1 MKVGIF
7 FRKQIEEV
15 IHIASEIIQF
25 LKTNNIDVFLDPDIQ
40 HFFSE
45 PVIEETTLPELD
57 FLISIG
63 GDGTFLR
70 ASHNVIHSSTPL
82 IGINYGYTGF
92 LTTIEEEEVLLS
104 LHDLIHGKYHI
115 EDRMTLEFEMIRNG
129 QVCCSGYAVNDI
141 LFQRQPMSKMIS
153 LDIFSDKQ
161 KIANF
166 RGDGVIISTPT
177 GSTAYSLSSGGPI
190 LDPQCSDIII
200 NPLCPHRLGS
210 RCLVL
215 PDSRLVSV
223 SINCHQRPTL
233 FITDGFF
240 HNTVV
245 DKDRIQIK
253 KSAKKLRIIHLK
265 KKNFFDTLNRKFNW
279 GL

>member
-7 FRKQIEEV
+7 FRKQIDEV
-15 IHIASEIIQF
+15 IHIANEIIQY
-25 LKTNNIDVFLDPDIQ
+25 LKAHSIDVYVDADIQ
-40 HFFSE
+40 HLFSE
-45 PVIEETTLPELD
+45 PLIDQNIQPQLD

-70 ASHNVIHSSTPL
+70 ASHSVIHTSTPL

-115 EDRMTLEFEMIRNG
+115 EDRITLEYEMLRDGNI
-129 QVCCSGYAVNDI
+129 CCSGYTVND
-141 LFQRQPMSKMIS
+141 LVFQRQPMSKMIS
-153 LDIFSDKQ
+153 LDVFADKH

-166 RGDGVIISTPT
+166 RGDGVIVSTPT

-190 LDPQCSDIII
+190 LDPRCTDIII
-200 NPLCPHRLGS
+200 NPLCPHRLSS
-210 RCLVL
+210 RCIVL
-215 PDSRLVSV
+215 PDSMIV
-223 SINCHQRPTL
+223 SISTNCHQRPTL
-233 FITDGFF
+233 LIVDGFF
-240 HNTVV
+240 SNTII

-253 KSAKKLRIIHLK
+253 KSNKKLHIIHLK
-265 KKNFFDTLNRKFNW
+265 KKNFFDTLNHKFSW
-279 GL
+279 GI

>member
-7 FRKQIEEV
+7 FRKQVEEV
-15 IHIASEIIQF
+15 IHIADEIIQF
-25 LKTNNIDVFLDPDIQ
+25 LKANHIEVFLDSDIQ
-40 HFFSE
+40 HFFPE
-45 PVIEETTLPELD
+45 PVIEKELLPQLD

-70 ASHNVIHSSTPL
+70 ASHTVIHTSTPL

-104 LHDLIHGKYHI
+104 LYDLIHGKYHI
-115 EDRMTLEFEMIRNG
+115 EDRITLEFEMIRNG
-129 QVCCSGYAVNDI
+129 NVCCSGYTVNDI

-190 LDPQCSDIII
+190 LDPQCTDIII
-200 NPLCPHRLGS
+200 NPLCPHRLSS

-215 PDSRLVSV
+215 PDSRLISV

-240 HNTVV
+240 HNTVM

-253 KSAKKLRIIHLK
+253 KSTKKLRIIHLK
-265 KKNFFDTLNRKFNW
+265 KKNFFDTLNRKFSW

>member
-7 FRKQIEEV
+7 FRKQIDEV
-15 IHIASEIIQF
+15 IHIANEIIQY
-25 LKTNNIDVFLDPDIQ
+25 LKTHNIEVYVDADLQ
-40 HFFSE
+40 HLFSE
-45 PVIEETTLPELD
+45 PPIDQNIQPQLD

-70 ASHNVIHSSTPL
+70 ASHSVIHTSTPL

-115 EDRMTLEFEMIRNG
+115 EDRITLEYEMIRDGNI
-129 QVCCSGYAVNDI
+129 CCSGYTVND
-141 LFQRQPMSKMIS
+141 LVFQRQPMSKMIS
-153 LDIFSDKQ
+153 LDVFADKH
-161 KIANF
+161 KVASF
-166 RGDGVIISTPT
+166 RGDGVIVSTPT

-190 LDPQCSDIII
+190 LDPRCADIII
-200 NPLCPHRLGS
+200 NPLCPHRLSS
-210 RCLVL
+210 RCIVL
-215 PDSRLVSV
+215 PDSTLI
-223 SINCHQRPTL
+223 SISTNCHQKPTL
-233 FITDGFF
+233 LIVDGFF
-240 HNTVV
+240 SNTVI

-253 KSAKKLRIIHLK
+253 KSNKKLRIIHLK
-265 KKNFFDTLNRKFNW
+265 KKNFFDTLNRKFSW

>member
-45 PVIEETTLPELD
+45 PVIKETTLPELD

>member
-45 PVIEETTLPELD
+45 PIIEQTTLPALD

-166 RGDGVIISTPT
+166 RGDGMIVSTPT

-215 PDSRLVSV
+215 PDSRLISV

-253 KSAKKLRIIHLK
+253 KSEKKLRIIHLK

>member
-25 LKTNNIDVFLDPDIQ
+25 LKTNDIEVFLDSDIQ
-40 HFFSE
+40 HFFPE
-45 PVIEETTLPELD
+45 PVIEKDLLPQLD

-70 ASHNVIHSSTPL
+70 ASHNVIHTSTPL
-82 IGINYGYTGF
+82 IGINYGFTGF

-129 QVCCSGYAVNDI
+129 NVCCSGYAVNDV

-166 RGDGVIISTPT
+166 RGDGVIIATPT

-200 NPLCPHRLGS
+200 NPLCPHRLSS

-215 PDSRLVSV
+215 PDSRLISV
-223 SINCHQRPTL
+223 SIHCHQRPTL

-240 HNTVV
+240 HNTVM

-253 KSAKKLRIIHLK
+253 KSTRKLRIIHLK
-265 KKNFFDTLNRKFNW
+265 KKNFFDTLNQKFNW